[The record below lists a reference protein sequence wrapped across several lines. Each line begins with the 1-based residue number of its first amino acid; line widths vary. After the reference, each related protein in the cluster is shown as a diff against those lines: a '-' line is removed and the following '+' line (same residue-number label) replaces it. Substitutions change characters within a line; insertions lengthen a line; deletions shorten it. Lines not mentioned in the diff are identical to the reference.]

1 MAVFDFG
8 IDQGSYAWQKL
19 RSGIPTA
26 SEFGSIITPARMEL
40 SKSRWK
46 YACRLVAQRLLNWQP
61 DSLDKI
67 QHIADGKANEPAAVA
82 QLGFVTDTESIP
94 VGFVRTDDLRFGASP
109 DRISGPI
116 GQPVTSVNTVLEVK
130 CPTIPVQFE
139 RLLLGHGDDY
149 KPQVMGQLFVAEAE
163 EAIFYSYHE
172 RTPAYMV
179 RTHRDEAFIRRL
191 TEALEQFSDELEELT
206 EQAKTLGTYQAFA
219 EVVTAL
225 DAARGPETEKQLAD
239 FIEGEAG
246 NKLSWGA

>member
-1 MAVFDFG
+1 MAVFNFD
-8 IDQGSYAWQKL
+8 IDQGSYAWVKL

-40 SKSRWK
+40 SKARWK

-67 QHIADGKANEPAAVA
+67 QHIADGKANEPSAVA
-82 QLGFVTDTESIP
+82 QLSFVTDMESVP
-94 VGFVRTDDLRFGASP
+94 VGFVRTNDLRFGASP
-109 DRISGPI
+109 DRISGPR
-116 GQPVTSVNTVLEVK
+116 GQPVTSADVVIEAK

-149 KPQVMGQLFVAEAE
+149 KPQVMGQLFIAEAE

-179 RTHRDEAFIRRL
+179 RTHRDEGFIRKL
-191 TEALEQFSDELEELT
+191 SEALEQFSDELEELT
-206 EQAKTLGTYQAFA
+206 ARAKSLGSVQAFA
-219 EVVTAL
+219 ELVTPL
-225 DAARGPETEKQLAD
+225 DAARGPETERQLAD
-239 FIEGEAG
+239 MIEGEAG
-246 NKLSWGA
+246 SRLAWGA